1 MKLEILHSGFMTI
14 FQHDEHNVY
23 TRRTSLLFYT
33 KGIFDLIMMDWKNV
47 LKNKTISLYDF
58 YNPEYTYFDD
68 FIYDIMTKYQYCNI
82 TYRDILDK
90 GQFVISEEYG
100 SLNLLY
106 DGINYNLC
114 MNNINWACYI
124 KNEFMKKALLH
135 LDDRAEL
142 QENRF
147 HSDDKL

>member
-1 MKLEILHSGFMTI
+1 MKLELSHIEFSTKFS
-14 FQHDEHNVY
+14 HDNVY
-23 TRRTSLLFYT
+23 TFTRYTSLLFYT
-33 KGIFDLIMMDWKNV
+33 KDIFDSIMIDWENEI
-47 LKNKTISLYDF
+47 NKRRIGLHEF
-58 YNPEYTYFDD
+58 YNPEYGYFEN